1 MGKTFNGYRA
11 GECCAFLLTL
21 PIKLS
26 FALVKCVV
34 KIIIRETKNHKQNKQ
49 NKTQTKK
56 NKRLQRQ

>member
-49 NKTQTKK
+49 NKM
-56 NKRLQRQ
+56 